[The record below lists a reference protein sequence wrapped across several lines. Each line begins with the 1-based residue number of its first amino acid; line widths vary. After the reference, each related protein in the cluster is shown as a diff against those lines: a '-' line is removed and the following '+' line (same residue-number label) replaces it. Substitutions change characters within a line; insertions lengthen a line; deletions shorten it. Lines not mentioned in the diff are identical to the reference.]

1 MRVRFDTIDIQSR
14 VINKQVKSLL
24 EYGNESW
31 EAAWISRQRTP
42 DSVGT
47 IMRSTVRIY
56 AMMKC
61 GTDERNEHVEY
72 R

>member
-42 DSVGT
+42 DTGQRGYNHE
-47 IMRSTVRIY
+47 INGENIRY
-56 AMMKC
+56 
-61 GTDERNEHVEY
+61 DEMWNR
-72 R
+72 